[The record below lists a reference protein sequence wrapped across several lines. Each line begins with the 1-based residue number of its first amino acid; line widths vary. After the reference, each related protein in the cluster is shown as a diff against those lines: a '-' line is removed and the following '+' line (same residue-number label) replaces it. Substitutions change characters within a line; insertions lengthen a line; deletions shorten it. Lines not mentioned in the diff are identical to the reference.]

1 MSAVLNENPSNVAP
15 ANNILAVTR
24 RNMEIEE
31 LDAAIGKLTR
41 QMNACNYQLM
51 VMLREFDERGGW
63 LKWSFTNCISWLCW
77 RCDLSANAARDKM
90 RVAHALKTLPA
101 MSKSFES
108 GALSYSKVRSLTR
121 IATVKTED
129 ELIDMALKLSETHVE
144 AHCRQRKNTSRSSTR
159 FANNANDNR
168 SLRLWRNENTGR
180 MSVSIE
186 LSLEEGELFQQAVDK
201 ASVRLSS
208 ETSDSARQE
217 PEDKLS
223 WTAMQADAAMMII
236 RDYLS
241 DQSHGS
247 DNADESVTTSTA
259 DQYQVVIHVDEQAL
273 VNGESDG
280 CSSGD
285 ESSVKGEALSSG
297 ASELPISTVRRL
309 CCDGSIIPIIENA
322 KGEPLNVGRKVRTLT
337 TAIRR
342 ALWARDKGCVFPGC
356 HCKRSVDG
364 HHIKHWAD
372 GGETS
377 LDNLV
382 LLCTRHHRLVHEGG
396 YKIELDQSNQHF
408 FRRPDGKAVPE
419 CGYRLDDYQDDFS
432 ANVKID
438 TNTKGMESISTR

>member
-1 MSAVLNENPSNVAP
+1 MSAVLSENLNETPSTVAP
-15 ANNILAVTR
+15 RGNILAVTR
-24 RNMEIEE
+24 RNVEIEE

-63 LKWSFTNCISWLCW
+63 LKWSFTDCISWLRW

-90 RVAHALKTLPA
+90 RVAHALKPLPA
-101 MSKSFES
+101 MSKAFES
-108 GALSYSKVRSLTR
+108 GVLSYSKVRSLTR
-121 IATVKTED
+121 IATVETEE
-129 ELIDMALKLSETHVE
+129 ELIEMALKLSSAHVE
-144 AHCRQRKNTSRSSTR
+144 AHCRQRKNTTSASTKT
-159 FANNANDNR
+159 ANVANDGR

-208 ETSDSARQE
+208 ETSDSTRQE
-217 PEDKLS
+217 PDDNTA
-223 WTAMQADAAMMII
+223 WTALQADAAMMII

-241 DQSHGS
+241 EQSYASGNDGDS
-247 DNADESVTTSTA
+247 AASNNSSTA
-259 DQYQVVIHVDEQAL
+259 DLYQVVVHIDEKAL
-273 VNGESDG
+273 VNGEPGGENTSEADG
-280 CSSGD
+280 
-285 ESSVKGEALSSG
+285 ELSSG
-297 ASELPISTVRRL
+297 ASELPVSTVRRL
-309 CCDGSIIPIIENA
+309 CCDGSIVPIIENA

-356 HCKRSVDG
+356 HCKRYVDG

-396 YKIELDQSNQHF
+396 FKIEIDHDNQRF

-419 CGYRLDDYQDDFS
+419 CGYRLDDWQDDWQDELQT
-432 ANVKID
+432 V
-438 TNTKGMESISTR
+438 

>member
-1 MSAVLNENPSNVAP
+1 MSAVLSENSSTVAP
-15 ANNILAVTR
+15 GNILAVTR
-24 RNMEIEE
+24 RNFEIEE

-63 LKWSFTNCISWLCW
+63 LKWSFTDCVSWLRW

-90 RVAHALKTLPA
+90 RVAHALKPLPA
-101 MSKSFES
+101 MSKAFES

-121 IATVKTED
+121 IATVETEE
-129 ELIDMALKLSETHVE
+129 ELIDMALKLSSAHVE
-144 AHCRQRKNTSRSSTR
+144 AHCRQRKNTTSASTKV
-159 FANNANDNR
+159 ANNAHDSR
-168 SLRLWRNENTGR
+168 SLRLWRNEHTGR

-208 ETSDSARQE
+208 ETSDSVRQE
-217 PEDKLS
+217 PNDK
-223 WTAMQADAAMMII
+223 TAWSALQADAAMMIV

-241 DQSHGS
+241 GQSRDGN
-247 DNADESVTTSTA
+247 NADESAAVSTA
-259 DQYQVVIHVDEQAL
+259 DQYQVVVHVDEQAL
-273 VNGESDG
+273 VNGESG
-280 CSSGD
+280 RGEKRGEKRGETGD
-285 ESSVKGEALSSG
+285 ELSSG
-297 ASELPISTVRRL
+297 AAELPISTVRRL

-322 KGEPLNVGRKVRTLT
+322 RGEPLNVGRKVRTLT

-356 HCKRSVDG
+356 HCKRYVDG

-372 GGETS
+372 GGETR
-377 LDNLV
+377 LENLV

-396 YKIELDQSNQHF
+396 YKIEIDQNNQRF

-419 CGYRLDDYQDDFS
+419 CGYRLDDWQDDWQDDFS
-432 ANVKID
+432 MNVVSD
-438 TNTKGMESISTR
+438 TN